1 MSPLHNPIRVAALV
15 CVAVTSAF
23 LMWMAYRVNET
34 LSGPG
39 WCRTALGAEKASP
52 TDGTVKGLDACVGLL
67 TIQLKSL
74 ATNSHIL
81 FGVIALCLL
90 VLIVIVIAGGKLSF
104 QASKEGVSA
113 NVGKDVQQAA
123 ALAADATV
131 AAAEKKAEE
140 IKVAPPTGFT
150 PPPGEQL

>member
-1 MSPLHNPIRVAALV
+1 MNPLHNPIRAAALV
-15 CVAVTSAF
+15 CVAVTSVF
-23 LMWMAYRVNET
+23 IMWMAYRVNET

-39 WCRTALGAEKASP
+39 WCRTALGAEKASS
-52 TDGTVKGLDACVGLL
+52 TDGAIKGLDACVSLL

-104 QASKEGVSA
+104 QATRTGVSA
-113 NVGKDVQQAA
+113 NIGKEAAQAA
-123 ALAADATV
+123 ALAAEAT
-131 AAAEKKAEE
+131 AQAADTKAAEIKA
-140 IKVAPPTGFT
+140 APAFT
-150 PPPGEQL
+150 PPPGGQL